1 MNTPTLS
8 RSECNVLRGLAIIGI
23 FLHNYCHWIGS
34 IVKENEYQYFQHNVD
49 WLNQCFGERCY
60 ILCQLCSR
68 WRRHVCAE
76 FEFNWWWFGF

>member
-34 IVKENEYQYFQHNVD
+34 IVKENEYQYFQRNVD
-49 WLNQCFGERCY
+49 WLNQGLVNPDLNLRTLWRTSIPLPER
-60 ILCQLCSR
+60 IR
-68 WRRHVCAE
+68 TGIE
-76 FEFNWWWFGF
+76 I

>member
-34 IVKENEYQYFQHNVD
+34 IVKENEYQYFNAT
-49 WLNQCFGERCY
+49 WTG
-60 ILCQLCSR
+60 
-68 WRRHVCAE
+68 
-76 FEFNWWWFGF
+76 